1 MSKFWNFIKIIGKTL
16 WYAFLNILVPGIA
29 ILLFIFGFQYDVYCG
44 VENFNFGTLAIFL
57 VAWLILLYWAKNYY
71 RFDKLENKKS
81 VKILYDK
88 KNKRVI
94 VFGDDYIRDICEFGF
109 EEYDSETCESL
120 EIKPDFFKTYNN
132 N

>member
-1 MSKFWNFIKIIGKTL
+1 MSKVWNFIKAVAKAI

-29 ILLFIFGFQYDVYCG
+29 ILMFIFGFQFDVHCG
-44 VENFNFGTLAIFL
+44 AESFNWGALAIYI

-71 RFDKLENKKS
+71 RFNKLESKKK
-81 VKILYDK
+81 VKVFYDK
-88 KNKRVI
+88 NIERVV
-94 VFGDDYIRDICEFGF
+94 VFGDGYIKDTCEFEF

-132 N
+132 